1 MTFGILSSDSLQD
14 LCEIE
19 RQCFGKDAWNFNM
32 LESEFKS
39 GSVFFGA
46 KDGNKVVGYVC
57 AKTILDEADINNV
70 AVLPEYRRQGIA
82 QKLINCLISYCKTN
96 GIYKFTLEV
105 NANNSA
111 AKNLYKKTGFETAG
125 VRKGYYHGEDAEIMW
140 LSVN

>member
-1 MTFGILSSDSLQD
+1 MTFVILSSDSLQD

-46 KDGNKVVGYVC
+46 KDENKVVGYVC

-82 QKLINCLISYCKTN
+82 QKLINCLIQSD
-96 GIYKFTLEV
+96 TLR
-105 NANNSA
+105 
-111 AKNLYKKTGFETAG
+111 F
-125 VRKGYYHGEDAEIMW
+125 I
-140 LSVN
+140 LSF